1 MSEAHHELASAQAR
15 PAPEPLDAAA
25 TARLMDFARACKA
38 AARAVVL
45 YPAGHPAIAAT
56 LGRIAQITSPA
67 ALTSPLRVTV
77 LPDALLLDD
86 RPAARPDAALSELAT
101 LLHSHLIGQL
111 IVHPGGDVESWR
123 MFLLL
128 LGRTPDSVRTDGGI
142 SRVWTTMAGR
152 HVELR
157 EIDYAEVLRERAGG
171 EAAVWDRV
179 IANCLQGT
187 AFELDEEEIKE
198 LLGIAIDPE
207 RLAAMMA
214 TLEEGVTADAGIG
227 AKTAALM
234 RMLRG
239 IVDVVSKADPDRLE
253 PVLRNMASAVGQVS
267 AEVMLGL
274 LHEQQDDEGPR
285 LMQAVV
291 SRMTDQTIA
300 RFVSRH
306 VIAESASTDRLALA
320 FQSLVGDPEQQQR
333 LLALAR
339 EDVAASPLG
348 STEGFESVWN
358 TVAEKLLTSYSD
370 ESFVSDAYGREL
382 SGSRTKAVEVERV
395 SDDPPERISTW
406 LGTVATTALRNLDL
420 TLVLD
425 LLRIEPDDAK
435 WGELMKPVVGLLE
448 DLMLVGDFDAAN
460 AIVAVLVRDA
470 STASPSPTRRQHAMT
485 AIDLLIAGAMMRHVT
500 AHFSTIDDAQFER
513 VKTMCVSLGEV
524 LVRPLAEALS
534 VEERPRTRERLTSV
548 LLAFGSVGRRTIER
562 LKTSQNPAVRRTAI
576 QLMRQ
581 FGGSESLP
589 DLTELL
595 DDNEPLV
602 QREAVRAILNVGTDA
617 AFRIL
622 EQALTSGTTRSRD
635 AIMQSIGT
643 VRDERATPLFSYILG
658 HVDHRGAL
666 APIYL
671 RAIESLGAL
680 RDPAGVAPLREVLYK
695 GEWWA
700 PRRTA
705 SLRAAAAAAL
715 ARIGTPEAT
724 SVLEE
729 AVERGSRGIRS
740 AARAQLSS
748 LRRRPAR
755 SAAGGGEA

>member
-1 MSEAHHELASAQAR
+1 MAELPELKDE
-15 PAPEPLDAAA
+15 PAPLDAVD
-25 TARLMDFARACKA
+25 TARLTDFARACKA

-45 YPAGHPAIAAT
+45 YPAAHPAIAAT
-56 LGRIAQITSPA
+56 LGRIAQITAPGTLS
-67 ALTSPLRVTV
+67 SPLRVTV
-77 LPDALLLDD
+77 LPDNLLLGE
-86 RPAARPDAALSELAT
+86 RPPARHDAAIAELAT

-111 IVHPGGDVESWR
+111 IVNPGGDVEAWR
-123 MFLLL
+123 SFLLL
-128 LGRTPDSVRTDGGI
+128 LGRSPESVRGDGGI
-142 SRVWTTMAGR
+142 ARVWTTMAGR

-171 EAAVWDRV
+171 ESAVWDRV
-179 IANCLQGT
+179 IANCLQGS
-187 AFELDEEEIKE
+187 AFDLDEEGIKE
-198 LLGIAIDPE
+198 LLGIAFDSD
-207 RLAAMMA
+207 RLAALMT
-214 TLEEGVTADAGIG
+214 TLEASPDGAGGVGV
-227 AKTAALM
+227 KTAAMM

-239 IVDVVSKADPDRLE
+239 IVDLVSKSDPERLE

-267 AEVMLGL
+267 PEMMLGL
-274 LHEQQDDEGPR
+274 LHQPHEEDEGPR

-300 RFVSRH
+300 RFVSKH

-320 FQSLVGDPEQQQR
+320 FHSLVREPDQQQR

-370 ESFVSDAYGREL
+370 ESFVSDEYGREL
-382 SGSRTKAVEVERV
+382 SGSRAKAIEVEQV
-395 SDDPPERISTW
+395 NDDPPERISVW
-406 LGTVATTALRNLDL
+406 LGSIATTALRALDL

-425 LLRIEPDDAK
+425 LLQIEEDPAR

-448 DLMLVGDFDAAN
+448 DLLLVGDFDAA
-460 AIVAVLVRDA
+460 IEVIGVVVKE
-470 STASPSPTRRQHAMT
+470 ASPESTIPARRQHAIT
-485 AIDLLIAGAMMRHVT
+485 AIDLLIAGAMMRHIT
-500 AHFSTIDDAQFER
+500 THLATIDEAQFER
-513 VKTMCVSLGEV
+513 VRAMCVSLGEV

-534 VEERPRTRERLTSV
+534 TEERPRTRERLTSV

-562 LKTSQNPAVRRTAI
+562 LKSSQNPAVRRTAI

-595 DDNEPLV
+595 DDSEPQV

-635 AIMQSIGT
+635 AIMQSLGT
-643 VRDERATPLFSYILG
+643 ARDERATPLFAYILG
-658 HVDHRGAL
+658 RVDHRGTL
-666 APIYL
+666 AAVYL

-680 RDPAGVAPLREVLYK
+680 RDPAGVAALRDVLYNK

-705 SLRAAAAAAL
+705 TLRTAAAAAL
-715 ARIGTPEAT
+715 ARIGTAEAIE
-724 SVLEE
+724 VLEE
-729 AVERGSRGIRS
+729 AVDRGSRGIRS
-740 AARAQLSS
+740 AARAQLSNA
-748 LRRRPAR
+748 RGRRPAR
-755 SAAGGGEA
+755 SAAGGGDA